1 MKSDKI
7 KAYIMV
13 SMQFICLIL
22 IFASGRPF
30 AKNYLLLALE
40 ITGVALEIWAV
51 ITMGRHNLNIT
62 PLIKQEAQLV
72 TWGPYRFIRHPM
84 YSALLLI
91 IWPIIIDRFSLFLLI
106 TGLVL
111 TLVFI
116 VKLFFE
122 ESVLKKH
129 FVEYED
135 YMKTTKRLIP
145 YIF

>member
-1 MKSDKI
+1 MKADRI
-7 KAYIMV
+7 KAYILV

-30 AKNYLLLALE
+30 AKNYLLLVLE
-40 ITGVALEIWAV
+40 IMGGALGIWAV
-51 ITMGRHNLNIT
+51 ITMGRQNLNIT
-62 PLIKQEAQLV
+62 PLVKQEAQLV

-84 YSALLLI
+84 YSALLLT
-91 IWPIIIDRFSLFLLI
+91 IWPLIIDRFSFFLLI

-111 TLVFI
+111 TLVLI

-122 ESVLKKH
+122 ESALKKH
-129 FVEYED
+129 FVEYGN

>member
-1 MKSDKI
+1 MIADKI
-7 KAYIMV
+7 KAYILV
-13 SMQFICLIL
+13 SIQFICLIL
-22 IFASGRPF
+22 IFASGRPY
-30 AKNYLLLALE
+30 AKNYLSLALE
-40 ITGVALEIWAV
+40 IMGVALEIWAV

>member
-7 KAYIMV
+7 KAYILV
-13 SMQFICLIL
+13 SIQFICLIL

-40 ITGVALEIWAV
+40 IMGIALEIWAV

-62 PLIKQEAQLV
+62 PLVKQEVQLV

-111 TLVFI
+111 TFI
-116 VKLFFE
+116 FIAKLFFE

>member
-1 MKSDKI
+1 MKADKT
-7 KAYIMV
+7 KAYILV

-22 IFASGRPF
+22 IFASGRPM
-30 AKNYLLLALE
+30 ATNYLLLALE
-40 ITGVALEIWAV
+40 IMGCALGGWAIV
-51 ITMGRHNLNIT
+51 TMGRQNLNIT
-62 PLIKQEAQLV
+62 PLAKQGAQLV

-84 YSALLLI
+84 YSALLLT
-91 IWPIIIDRFSLFLLI
+91 IWPLIIDRFSLFLVI

-111 TLVFI
+111 TLVLI

-122 ESVLKKH
+122 EIFLKRH
-129 FVEYED
+129 FAEYAD

>member
-1 MKSDKI
+1 MKSDEI

-62 PLIKQEAQLV
+62 PLVKQEAQLV

-84 YSALLLI
+84 YLALLLI
-91 IWPIIIDRFSLFLLI
+91 IWPIIIDHFSLFLLI

>member
-1 MKSDKI
+1 MIADKI
-7 KAYIMV
+7 KAYILV
-13 SMQFICLIL
+13 FIQSICLIL
-22 IFASGRPF
+22 VFASGRPF
-30 AKNYLLLALE
+30 AKDYLLLALE
-40 ITGVALEIWAV
+40 IMGVALEIWAV

>member
-1 MKSDKI
+1 MIADKI
-7 KAYIMV
+7 KAYILV
-13 SMQFICLIL
+13 SIQFLCLTL

-30 AKNYLLLALE
+30 AKDYLLLALE
-40 ITGVALEIWAV
+40 IMGVALEIWAV

-62 PLIKQEAQLV
+62 PLVKQEAQLV

-91 IWPIIIDRFSLFLLI
+91 VWPLIIDRFSLFLLI

-111 TLVFI
+111 TIVFI

-122 ESVLKKH
+122 ESALKKY

-135 YMKTTKRLIP
+135 YMKTTNRLIP

>member
-62 PLIKQEAQLV
+62 PLVKQEVQLV

-84 YSALLLI
+84 YLALLLI
-91 IWPIIIDRFSLFLLI
+91 IWPIIIDHFSLFLLI

-122 ESVLKKH
+122 ESVLKNH

-135 YMKTTKRLIP
+135 YMNRE
-145 YIF
+145 YIL

>member
-7 KAYIMV
+7 KAYILV
-13 SMQFICLIL
+13 SVQFCCLIL

-40 ITGVALEIWAV
+40 IMGVALEIWAV

-62 PLIKQEAQLV
+62 PLVKQEAQLV

-91 IWPIIIDRFSLFLLI
+91 IWPLIIDRFSLFLLI
-106 TGLVL
+106 TGLVF

-116 VKLFFE
+116 IKLFFE

-129 FVEYED
+129 FAEYED

>member
-7 KAYIMV
+7 KAYILV
-13 SMQFICLIL
+13 SIQFICLIL

-40 ITGVALEIWAV
+40 IMGIALEIWAV

-62 PLIKQEAQLV
+62 PLVKQEVQLV

-111 TLVFI
+111 TFIFI

-122 ESVLKKH
+122 ESI
-129 FVEYED
+129 
-135 YMKTTKRLIP
+135 KTTKRLIP

>member
-1 MKSDKI
+1 
-7 KAYIMV
+7 MV

-62 PLIKQEAQLV
+62 PLVKQEAQLV

-91 IWPIIIDRFSLFLLI
+91 IWPLIIDRFSLFLLI

-111 TLVFI
+111 TIVFI

-122 ESVLKKH
+122 ESALKKH
-129 FVEYED
+129 FVAYED

>member
-1 MKSDKI
+1 MIADKI
-7 KAYIMV
+7 KAYILV
-13 SMQFICLIL
+13 SIQFICLIL
-22 IFASGRPF
+22 VFASGRPF
-30 AKNYLLLALE
+30 AKDYLLLALE
-40 ITGVALEIWAV
+40 IMGVALEIWAV

-62 PLIKQEAQLV
+62 PLVKQEAQLV

-91 IWPIIIDRFSLFLLI
+91 IWPLIIDRFSLFLLI

-111 TLVFI
+111 TIVFI

-122 ESVLKKH
+122 ESALKKH

-135 YMKTTKRLIP
+135 YMKTTNRLIP